1 MSEEKI
7 TLTKVE
13 QNALN
18 WLALFAEKLRN
29 GEAVEYS
36 DTTVAQLARM
46 GIQIDFVNHTRVK
59 KTKRGKG
66 MPFPKMI
73 TNAPWYIKGKKT
85 KSFLPF
91 QIRERKETKG
101 R

>member
-13 QNALN
+13 QNALD

-59 KTKRGKG
+59 KQSVGRVCR
-66 MPFPKMI
+66 F
-73 TNAPWYIKGKKT
+73 
-85 KSFLPF
+85 
-91 QIRERKETKG
+91 RK
-101 R
+101 